1 MTNLRSGAGS
11 KSAMCLQAAEF
22 ISALCD
28 GESIPREV
36 ARHIGQCDVCQLLLQ
51 DYIQM
56 GVELKRLASAEAP
69 ARVKPVSWT
78 NERRSKFNLW
88 KIWRESMRI
97 PRVAFALMV
106 VVIAVLSFRIASVH
120 ATGARQ
126 WLLMHVWDE
135 NGKEQ
140 AKLITGFAPDEK
152 SPNPTIMIAVPRGT
166 LGLNIVLLGE
176 SEGAANL
183 GIRALYFP
191 PDADK
196 SKQREQLRSAPMKEI
211 TCVPGQKTP
220 LVVEGYGSI
229 EIGAEVL
236 EKLPEGAD
244 PNKRTLF
251 PPQGSLNVSGPLV
264 LLNEDKVVSKAVAG
278 AGQIAAADG
287 YFALRAPGN
296 GRYVFAA
303 RPFDGAV
310 EGQLNFNQI
319 QFKLDGQSYLLLA
332 GSPVAHDSQQQMW
345 VRHDLESGLQK
356 ASGTKPTVEFGLL
369 SSLAKK

>member
-1 MTNLRSGAGS
+1 
-11 KSAMCLQAAEF
+11 MCQKAAEF

-36 ARHIGQCDVCQLLLQ
+36 AKHIGQCDVCQLLLT
-51 DYIQM
+51 DYVQM
-56 GVELKRLASAEAP
+56 GVELKRLASAAEP
-69 ARVKPVSWT
+69 ARVKPISWT

-106 VVIAVLSFRIASVH
+106 IVIAVLSFRIASVH

-140 AKLITGFAPDEK
+140 AKLIAGFNPEEK
-152 SPNPTIMIAVPRGT
+152 SPNPTIMIAVPRGA

-183 GIRALYFP
+183 GIRALYFSA
-191 PDADK
+191 DADK
-196 SKQREQLRSAPMKEI
+196 SRQREQLRSAPMKEI
-211 TCVPGQKTP
+211 TCVPGQRTSFM
-220 LVVEGYGSI
+220 VEGYGPI
-229 EIGAEVL
+229 EIGAEVRD
-236 EKLPEGAD
+236 KLPEGDD
-244 PNKRTLF
+244 PGKRTLF
-251 PPQGSLNVSGPLV
+251 PPQGSLNVTGSLV

-278 AGQIAAADG
+278 VGQIAATDG
-287 YFALRAPGN
+287 YFALRAPGI

-303 RPFDGAV
+303 RPFDRAV

-319 QFKLDGQSYLLLA
+319 QFKLDGQNYLLLA

-345 VRHDLESGLQK
+345 VRHDSESGLQK
-356 ASGTKPTVEFGLL
+356 ASGSKPTVEFGLL
-369 SSLAKK
+369 SGLAKKQ

>member
-1 MTNLRSGAGS
+1 
-11 KSAMCLQAAEF
+11 MCLQAAEF

-36 ARHIGQCDVCQLLLQ
+36 ARHIGQCDVCQLRLH
-51 DYIQM
+51 DYVRM
-56 GVELKRLASAEAP
+56 GVELKRLASASAP
-69 ARVKPVSWT
+69 ASVKPIYWT

-88 KIWRESMRI
+88 RIWRESMRI

-106 VVIAVLSFRIASVH
+106 MVIAVLSFRIASVH

-140 AKLITGFAPDEK
+140 AKLIAGFAPDEK

-176 SEGAANL
+176 REGAANL
-183 GIRALYFP
+183 GIRAMYFP

-196 SKQREQLRSAPMKEI
+196 SRQREQLRSAPMKEI
-211 TCVPGQKTP
+211 TCVPGQRTP

-229 EIGAEVL
+229 EIGAEVTD
-236 EKLPEGAD
+236 KLPEGAD

-251 PPQGSLNVSGPLV
+251 PPQGSLNVSGSLV
-264 LLNEDKVVSKAVAG
+264 LLNEDKVESKAVAG
-278 AGQIAAADG
+278 SGQIAAADG

-345 VRHDLESGLQK
+345 VRYDLESWLQK
-356 ASGTKPTVEFGLL
+356 VSGTKPTVEFGLL